1 MTEYLIV
8 FKLFKHFRHSGAQ
21 LHDLNLSYGQLI
33 SVDCDE
39 PLLEVQKR
47 YRVLRFKIF
56 TLGPKKKHGI
66 IRLSAISTLTIMTC
80 LKTQTEYVNVSIMRF
95 KRCPYVHCIS

>member
-56 TLGPKKKHGI
+56 TLGPKKKT
-66 IRLSAISTLTIMTC
+66 RKST
-80 LKTQTEYVNVSIMRF
+80 
-95 KRCPYVHCIS
+95 